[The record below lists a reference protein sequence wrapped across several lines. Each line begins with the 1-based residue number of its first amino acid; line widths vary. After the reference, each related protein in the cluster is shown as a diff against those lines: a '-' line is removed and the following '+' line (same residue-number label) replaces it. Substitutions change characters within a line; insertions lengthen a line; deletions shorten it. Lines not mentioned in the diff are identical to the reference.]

1 MNSNNISENT
11 LLHVRTQ
18 VEGDASL
25 KELKYFEVTLNS
37 FNYWNLDWSAQI
49 NSSESRNRIS

>member
-1 MNSNNISENT
+1 MNSNSIENP
-11 LLHVRTQ
+11 LLNVRTQ
-18 VEGDASL
+18 VEGDTSL